1 MRQGLAV
8 MTLQQ
13 IIQQIKRLPYFEQVI
28 IREHLEAAR
37 VRSLVI
43 KDKSI
48 EEGIEPPLNETIAEL
63 FYSKCKEEELSY
75 KARRVMLHI
84 YGFSGIRTVA
94 DIALE
99 GHKIE
104 IAKNKEVRKF
114 NAKLQKIHDDIE
126 KYFKSRGWIYQ
137 IVNKSPFFIKTLH
150 KPDRVSK
157 TFILHGLEEDTG
169 KYVLVRTDYDKQTGE
184 QIGDDDVSHFAT
196 FKELKG
202 GIK

>member
-1 MRQGLAV
+1 

-13 IIQQIKRLPYFEQVI
+13 IIQQIKQLPYFEQVI
-28 IREHLEAAR
+28 IREHLESAR

-48 EEGIEPPLNETIAEL
+48 EEGIEPPLNETISEL
-63 FYSKCKEEELSY
+63 FYSKCKEEKLSY
-75 KARRVMLHI
+75 KAKRVMLNI
-84 YGFSGIRTVA
+84 YGFSGIGLVA

-104 IAKNKEVRKF
+104 IAHNKEVRSF
-114 NAKLQKIHDDIE
+114 NASLQTIHDEIE
-126 KYFKSRGWIYQ
+126 AYLKPKGWIYQ
-137 IVNKSPFFIKTLH
+137 IVNNSPFFIKTIH
-150 KPDRVSK
+150 KTDRVSK

-184 QIGDDDVSHFAT
+184 QIGEDCVSHFST
-196 FKELKG
+196 FKELKWAL
-202 GIK
+202 